1 MKTAKKTVFTVI
13 EEGEL
18 VDTFGSIKKLAASLG
33 VDPNKLYYFFSRK
46 KLEEVVV
53 GTKVIYKTKVL

>member
-18 VDTFGSIKKLAASLG
+18 VDTFGSIKKLAVSLG
-33 VDPNKLYYFFSRK
+33 VDPNKLYYYFSRK
-46 KLEEVVV
+46 KPCIMQRIL
-53 GTKVIYKTKVL
+53 